1 MELKV
6 EFISRETIKPSP
18 PTPHHLRTHKLSLLD
33 QQAPP
38 VYVPILLFYSP
49 TTDMNPTKK
58 SDLLKNSLS
67 KTLTYFYP
75 FAGRIKD
82 CYTIDCND
90 EGATYIEAQIDSDM
104 SVVLKERG
112 IDLLRQLLPCDP
124 LEKYPEPS
132 APVILAVQVN
142 YFSCGGMAICV
153 CIWHLAADASAA
165 ASFVKS
171 WAAVASGIDIELD
184 AVIYDCS
191 NLFPPQNI
199 SADLW
204 KSFEK
209 NPNVLG
215 AEVVT
220 KRFVFDGSKIATLR
234 NEIGNIG
241 PSLHRPTRVE
251 AVSSLIWQALI
262 TGDDT
267 ENDEIVPV
275 HVATVVNLRKR
286 IMNPPLPEL
295 CIGNIFLLS
304 MANSVAKT
312 PSCNSLAE
320 KVHESIQK
328 INDEYVKQCCESGE
342 ILNLV
347 KSVAAEVGTGVFS
360 FTSWCRFPYYET
372 DFGWGRPIWFGTAMK
387 FNKVAILLDSSDGN
401 GIEAWIG
408 LPKEEMTKLEQDPG
422 ILAYA
427 SFNPTYI

>member
-1 MELKV
+1 MEFKV
-6 EFISRETIKPSP
+6 EFISRETIKPSS
-18 PTPHHLRTHKLSLLD
+18 PTSHHLRTHKLALLD

-49 TTDMNPTKK
+49 TNDINPTKK
-58 SDLLKNSLS
+58 SGLLKNSLS

-104 SVVLKERG
+104 SVVLKEPG
-112 IDLLRQLLPCDP
+112 IDLLLQLLPCDP
-124 LEKYPEPS
+124 HEKFPEPS

-153 CIWHLAADASAA
+153 CIRHLAADASAT

-184 AVIYDCS
+184 TVIYDCS

-241 PSLHRPTRVE
+241 PSLYRPTRVE
-251 AVSSLIWQALI
+251 AVSSLIWKALI

-286 IMNPPLPEL
+286 IMIPPLPEL

-320 KVHESIQK
+320 KVHESIRK
-328 INDEYVKQCCESGE
+328 INDEYVKRCCETGE

-347 KSVAAEVGTGVFS
+347 KSMAAELGTGVFT

-372 DFGWGRPIWFGTAMK
+372 DFGWGRPIWFGTALK
-387 FNKVAILLDSSDGN
+387 LNKVAILLDSSDGN

-408 LPKEEMTKLEQDPG
+408 LPKEEMTKLEQDPE